1 MDDERRTMGDR
12 RWMAVGGQWTVGE
25 GTVQFAN
32 EVVLFNFADEQ
43 SSYTS

>member
-1 MDDERRTMGDR
+1 MNDG
-12 RWMAVGGQWTVGE
+12 RWAIDGGWAVDGQWTVGE

-32 EVVLFNFADEQ
+32 EVVLFNFANEQ